1 MKNLY
6 LRRTKVLGLFSLLF
20 LCAQITMAQVDILWN
35 GSISSAAEVPQNWT
49 PENPIA
55 GNNLEFQNSGSYT
68 HPCVITGTED
78 ITVAI
83 FNMNAWSSTIVDEQ
97 TQEETVVPVGEV
109 TINMAEGTWFT
120 TTTESDQTYHVGNY
134 IGGILNITGGEGN
147 FSYAP
152 NKNFYMD
159 NDETVLNINC
169 DTVTFKHWVG
179 FGDRNGTKGGQMNI
193 SGHSLVTMGSID
205 RIPTALGRVHLF
217 IGDDAELRVNTDRT
231 AYLNERITA
240 GSIAT
245 DPDKDLVVKYD
256 PYNDI
261 TTITTRLKTAFV
273 IEPTDRQLLTA
284 GVAGSEVAA
293 VENDGLASMVSLE
306 WVYGTVDGTYDQTF
320 SPSETNSTIIP
331 TFQNSGT
338 FYMALKG
345 NDGSTDHYS
354 NSIEVVVSSNKALLS
369 PTTTQN
375 IRVGQGLRQEP
386 FIIEVLETPAAT
398 SREWKYSTTPGGPY
412 EVFDPAITGAEFSA
426 PFTEAGTYFVICE
439 STIDGVVETTKEVQ
453 VNMLAWNSGALNLTF
468 TGANSTDGR
477 DIFNWDP
484 AAYVHKNN
492 LSIPAGETVEINGF
506 NKDTIASIWI
516 ETDALAH
523 LTGSSSTDTLWYRST
538 GEWDDPGSWLISK
551 GVFIFPTSYFRMYK
565 ETQTFTLENDA
576 KAVFDG
582 NVLLGNSDAPAVGAN
597 LIAKDNAVML
607 FNTLPGRVSA
617 NAGYSEFRMEGNGK
631 YLFAGDVRGS
641 IATWVNGVKDAE
653 TGEYTFNPK
662 FITPDGT
669 VPYMVYDPNEN
680 LTSVSIRNLSDFGV
694 EQTKTQIV
702 GKGQGTNPLTL
713 INSGAYSSFEWKY
726 STTTVGPWE
735 SFDTPVTG
743 ASASVSFATPGTY
756 YVVCVGDALDVT
768 SNAVPVK
775 VVDVS
780 VTPSADQY
788 IDIDADGTELSYT
801 LPDGATGVQW
811 KYATV
816 SGGPYEEFLPAEI
829 GATYLPWGDEFLG
842 KHFIVY
848 EATVTDDDGQQ
859 VTVYS
864 NEVTIF
870 VGATAIGD
878 VEAQSL
884 VLYPNPSNGNFNIE
898 LEEGAS
904 HTITV
909 YNAVGNVVL
918 NKETTG
924 GIVPVS
930 IQGKGIYLVE
940 VASGSSVKVERVV
953 VK

>member
-20 LCAQITMAQVDILWN
+20 LCAQITMAQVDITWN

-49 PENPIA
+49 PENPIE
-55 GNNLEFQNSGSYT
+55 GNNLYIGNAGSYT
-68 HPCVITGTED
+68 NPCVITVNEDVTVSQVYFTGAPDTEQGFAEG
-78 ITVAI
+78 V
-83 FNMNAWSSTIVDEQ
+83 F
-97 TQEETVVPVGEV
+97 
-109 TINMAEGTWFT
+109 TINIAENATFT
-120 TTTESDQTYHVGNY
+120 QGGRDWYGHTGIWNINGGNY
-134 IGGILNITGGEGN
+134 YYN
-147 FSYAP
+147 S
-152 NKNFYMD
+152 NKTNYMTSVD
-159 NDETVLNINC
+159 AIWNVNC
-169 DTVTFKHWVG
+169 DTLDISRAWMSMGSSSLTGGGQLNVSGTTVFIVKDFIRVPTNEVDKVSISLTDAAKLIIA
-179 FGDRNGTKGGQMNI
+179 GDRVASI
-193 SGHSLVTMGSID
+193 DSWVASGHMVT
-205 RIPTALGRVHLF
+205 
-217 IGDDAELRVNTDRT
+217 DA
-231 AYLNERITA
+231 
-240 GSIAT
+240 
-245 DPDKDLVVKYD
+245 DKDIVAVYD
-256 PYNDI
+256 PATAK
-261 TTITTRLKTAFV
+261 TTVYLRDKNAFIV
-273 IEPTDRQLLTA
+273 EPIDKQKLTA
-284 GVAGSEVAA
+284 GEAGAEITAIDN
-293 VENDGLASMVSLE
+293 EGLASMTGGLQ
-306 WVYGTVDGTYDQTF
+306 WVYGTVDGTYDQSFTPDQTTSSIVPVF
-320 SPSETNSTIIP
+320 V
-331 TFQNSGT
+331 NSGT
-338 FYMALKG
+338 FYLALKG
-345 NDGSTDHYS
+345 IDGEGATHYS
-354 NSIEVVVSSNKALLS
+354 NSIEIVVSSSKALLS
-369 PTTTQN
+369 PDVTQN
-375 IRVGQGLRQEP
+375 LRPGQDAV
-386 FIIEVLETPAAT
+386 IVEVLETPAAT
-398 SREWKYSTTPGGPY
+398 EREWKFATTTGGPY
-412 EVFDPAITGAEFSA
+412 ESFDPQITGVEFTA
-426 PFTEAGTYFVICE
+426 PFTELGTYFVICE
-439 STIDGVVETTKEVQ
+439 STIEGNVETTKEIQ
-453 VNMLAWNSGALNLTF
+453 FNISNDGLNLDWLGT
-468 TGANSTDGR
+468 STDA
-477 DIFNWDP
+477 DAMLNWDP
-484 AAYVHKNN
+484 AAHVHWNTLNISNLEVANMPILTNTGNDTINKINLIPGATFTIAKPSNSDTINLRGGDHYMNGGSIIVESGIFTKSGNYFRLADNDGSMVVKNDAQCIFEN
-492 LSIPAGETVEINGF
+492 EVIMGNANTATAGGRFIVQNNAQITFLARVWRVGTTVEG
-506 NKDTIASIWI
+506 
-516 ETDALAH
+516 
-523 LTGSSSTDTLWYRST
+523 
-538 GEWDDPGSWLISK
+538 ISE
-551 GVFIFPTSYFRMYK
+551 FEMS
-565 ETQTFTLENDA
+565 
-576 KAVFDG
+576 
-582 NVLLGNSDAPAVGAN
+582 
-597 LIAKDNAVML
+597 DNAKL
-607 FNTLPGRVSA
+607 I
-617 NAGYSEFRMEGNGK
+617 
-631 YLFAGDVRGS
+631 FAGDKRGE
-641 IATWVNGVKDAE
+641 ITTWIDGIWDDVEGV
-653 TGEYTFNPK
+653 YTSFPK

-669 VPYMVYDPNEN
+669 VAYMVYDPNNEISEEGA
-680 LTSVSIRNLSDFGV
+680 TIVTVRDLSDFGV